1 MASYDGY
8 TGVRL
13 PWRED
18 CILVS
23 SWGHNNNSVVSS
35 VSLTHRA
42 GQNLIGQMLVF
53 IASDWLEIVSMSCF
67 ILA

>member
-1 MASYDGY
+1 MVSY

-13 PWRED
+13 PGRED

-35 VSLTHRA
+35 VSLTPGV
-42 GQNLIGQMLVF
+42 GQNLIGQKLVR
-53 IASDWLEIVSMSCF
+53 IESDWLEIVSMSCF